1 MIFRASGKKP
11 KVEVSVHKAT
21 AEELAEHR
29 SFTERSER
37 LRGMRAELMQK
48 YPDKRVALTENG
60 VFLVADSAEEMV
72 AKILELGERPGYAAR
87 GISQYKAAAPDDSMI
102 DGIWSTT
109 WIPAFA
115 GMTVWEGRS
124 AQRGA
129 AFPLGR

>member
-72 AKILELGERPGYAAR
+72 AKIRELGERPGYAAR
-87 GISQYKAAAPDDSMI
+87 EFLNIKPRRRMI
-102 DGIWSTT
+102 
-109 WIPAFA
+109 
-115 GMTVWEGRS
+115 
-124 AQRGA
+124 
-129 AFPLGR
+129 L